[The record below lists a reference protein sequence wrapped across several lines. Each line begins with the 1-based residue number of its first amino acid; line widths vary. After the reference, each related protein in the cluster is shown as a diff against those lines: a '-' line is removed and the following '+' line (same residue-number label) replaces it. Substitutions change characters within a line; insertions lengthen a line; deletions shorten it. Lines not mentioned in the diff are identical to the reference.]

1 MGAKR
6 LGLPSKIN
14 WLALAAY
21 LVMLGAALLVARRY
35 ANPAPPSRI
44 VIATGA
50 DEGDYQTY
58 AALYRSIIKKSGIE
72 LSIRQSTGTVENLR
86 LLKDPKSAVDVA
98 FVQDGLD
105 DSEEE
110 SRLVSLGS
118 LYYEPLWV
126 FYPRRHGQPELSR
139 FSQLSGK
146 RLAIGEPGGGTQA
159 LAVRILKA
167 SGVDGTNTRLLYL
180 SYVEAVQALRKGE
193 IDAGFF
199 LTTADDDLIK
209 PMLADPNLRLMS
221 ADQAEAITRQLPFL
235 NHLVLPHGAIDLQ
248 TNLPDQDVHLVA
260 STATLVAREGLHPAL
275 IDLLLLAATEVH
287 AEPGFFEKKG
297 EFPIDKDYDF
307 RISPEAK
314 RFYKSGERFWLR
326 YLPFWVANLAERFI
340 HVVIPLLA
348 LLFPL
353 FRTVPRLREWWIKSG
368 IYKRYGELKYLET
381 QMKAET
387 DRQKFAEHLRELDGI
402 EDRVNH
408 MKVPLEY
415 SEHLYG
421 LREHIEF
428 VRGKLTRA

>member
-6 LGLPSKIN
+6 LGLPSKSS
-14 WLALAAY
+14 WLALGAY
-21 LVMLGAALLVARRY
+21 LIILVAALLIARRY

-44 VIATGA
+44 VISTGA
-50 DEGDYQTY
+50 DEGDYQSY
-58 AALYRSIIKKSGIE
+58 AALYRGIIKKSGVE
-72 LSIRQSTGTVENLR
+72 LVIRPSSGTTENLR
-86 LLKDPKSAVDVA
+86 LLKDPSADVDVA

-105 DSEEE
+105 DSDEE
-110 SRLVSLGS
+110 SSLVSLGS

-126 FYPRRHGQPELSR
+126 FYPGRPGTPPLTRL
-139 FSQLSGK
+139 SQLRGR
-146 RLAIGEPGGGTQA
+146 RLAIGERGGGTQA
-159 LAVRILKA
+159 LAQRLLKA
-167 SGVDGTNTRLLYL
+167 SGVDDQNSHLLNM
-180 SYVEAVQALRKGE
+180 SYVQAVQALRKGE
-193 IDAGFF
+193 LDAGFF

-221 ADQAEAITRQLPFL
+221 VDQAEAITRQMPFL
-235 NHLVLPHGAIDLQ
+235 HHLVLPHGAIDLQ
-248 TNLPDQDVHLVA
+248 ANLPAEDVHLVA
-260 STATLVAREGLHPAL
+260 STATLVARDSLHPAL

-287 AEPGFFEKKG
+287 SEPGIFENKG

-307 RISPEAK
+307 RISAEAK
-314 RFYKSGERFWLR
+314 RFYKTGERFWLR

-381 QMKAET
+381 QMKAASGP
-387 DRQKFAEHLRELDGI
+387 DKLAEQLRELDRI
-402 EDRVNH
+402 EERVNH
-408 MKVPLEY
+408 MKMPVEFT
-415 SEHLYG
+415 EHLYV

-428 VRGKLTRA
+428 VRSKLTRT